1 MKSKRVVISVVAAVG
16 LLVSGATST
25 IAASVP
31 NVPMLKSLGKGEGA
45 LNLIVWAGYA
55 ENGSND
61 KTVDWV
67 NPFTKATGC
76 KVNAKTAGTS
86 DEMVSLMKT
95 GGYDGVSA
103 SGDASLRLI
112 YGGQVAPVNTA
123 LVPNYGTISSFLKNQ
138 KWNSVNGVMYGVPH
152 GWGANVLAY
161 NPAKVKKPTSWS
173 VVFEANSPYK
183 GKITAYDSPIYIAD
197 AAMYL
202 MAKNPSLGIKNPYAL
217 DDKQL
222 AAAVGVLKTQ
232 KKIIGEYWSDYTK
245 SVQSFES
252 TNTLLGSSW
261 QVIANTINGGKKVK
275 VESTVP
281 SEGATGWSDTWMISS
296 KSKHPNCM
304 YQWMNWITSPK
315 VNAQVAEY
323 FGEAPSQTLACQQT
337 ADKNF
342 CSTYH
347 ATDAAYAG
355 KIWYWTT
362 PTADCVDG
370 RGKICTD
377 YAKWTQAWT
386 SVKG

>member
-1 MKSKRVVISVVAAVG
+1 MRSRKIIVASLAAIG
-16 LLVSGATST
+16 LAVSGATAT
-25 IAASVP
+25 MAASVP
-31 NVPMLKSLGKGEGA
+31 KVPMMKSLGKGEGS
-45 LNLIVWAGYA
+45 LNIIVWAGYA

-112 YGGQVAPVNTA
+112 YGGQAAPVNTA
-123 LVPNYGTISSFLKNQ
+123 LVPNYANISSFLKNQ

-161 NPAKVKKPTSWS
+161 NSAKVKKPTSWS
-173 VVFEANSPYK
+173 VVFDPKSPYA

-202 MAKNPSLGIKNPYAL
+202 MAKQPSLGIKNPYAL
-217 DDKQL
+217 DQKQL
-222 AAAVGVLKTQ
+222 DAAVALLKGQ

-252 TNTLLGSSW
+252 GNTLLGSSW
-261 QVIANTINGGKKVK
+261 QVIANIINGDKKVK
-275 VESTVP
+275 VDSTVP

-296 KSKHPNCM
+296 KAKHPNCM
-304 YQWMNWITSPK
+304 YQWMNWITSPS

-323 FGEAPSQTLACQQT
+323 FGEAPSNQAACTKT
-337 ADKNF
+337 ADKTF
-342 CSTYH
+342 CDTYH
-347 ATDAAYAG
+347 AKDAAYAS

-362 PTADCVDG
+362 PTSDCVDG
-370 RGKICTD
+370 RGNVCTD

-386 SVKG
+386 SIKG

>member
-1 MKSKRVVISVVAAVG
+1 MKSKRVIISVVAALG